1 MTHSRMN
8 GHVIALDVGGTAM
21 KGAVL
26 GEGNAVEHFYG
37 WPTRREEGPEQ
48 VVGAVLSAVNELIE
62 HAPDARAIGLVVP
75 GLVDDRSGVAVYS
88 ENIGWRDVAFRALVA
103 ERTGLPVGFG
113 HDVRAGGRAERE
125 FGAGHGSDEMLFM
138 PIGTGISGAIYAGG
152 RPIDNKYGG
161 EIGHLDV
168 GSGVACAC
176 GDVGCLET
184 VATGPSIARRYNAL
198 AGTGVSGAKPVVE
211 RMVGGDPI
219 AARVWNDAVE
229 SIALALKSY
238 VSLLAPELV
247 VIGGG
252 VSAAG
257 ELLLDPLRASLR
269 SKLKWQPE
277 PVLTIAALGENA
289 ACLGAGLL
297 ARDLLDPP
305 RNVADHDER
314 IGS

>member
-1 MTHSRMN
+1 MTHSQMT

-26 GEGNAVEHFYG
+26 GDGNAVEQFCG
-37 WPTRREEGPEQ
+37 WPTRREDGPEQ
-48 VVGAVLSAVNELIE
+48 VVSAVLSAIDELIE

-75 GLVDDRSGVAVYS
+75 GLVDDHSGVAEYS
-88 ENIGWRDVAFRALVA
+88 ENIRWKDVAFRALVA

-168 GSGVACAC
+168 GSGDPCAC

-184 VATGPSIARRYNAL
+184 VATGPSIARRYNVL
-198 AGTGVSGAKPVVE
+198 AGTDVSGAKPVVE

-229 SIALALKSY
+229 GIALALKSY
-238 VSLLAPELV
+238 ISLLAPELV
-247 VIGGG
+247 VLGGG

-257 ELLLDPLRASLR
+257 ELLLEPLRARLH
-269 SKLKWQPE
+269 SKLKWQQE
-277 PVLTIAALGENA
+277 PVLALAALGENA

-297 ARDLLDPP
+297 ARDLLELPKSVTSQNEGT
-305 RNVADHDER
+305 R
-314 IGS
+314 

>member
-1 MTHSRMN
+1 MTHSQMT

-26 GEGNAVEHFYG
+26 GDGNAVEHFYG

-48 VVGAVLSAVNELIE
+48 VVSAVLSAVDELIE

-75 GLVDDRSGVAVYS
+75 GLVDDHSGVAVYS

-103 ERTGLPVGFG
+103 ERTGLPLGFG

-152 RPIDNKYGG
+152 RPIDNKFGG

-168 GSGVACAC
+168 GSGELCAC

-198 AGTGVSGAKPVVE
+198 AGTDISGAKPVVE
-211 RMVGGDPI
+211 RMVSGDQI
-219 AARVWNDAVE
+219 AVRVWNDAVE
-229 SIALALKSY
+229 GLALALKSY
-238 VSLLAPELV
+238 ISLLAPELV
-247 VIGGG
+247 VLGGG

-257 ELLLDPLRASLR
+257 ELLLEPLRESLR

-277 PVLTIAALGENA
+277 PVLALAALGENA

-297 ARDLLDPP
+297 ARDLLELPK
-305 RNVADHDER
+305 NAAGQNER
-314 IGS
+314 TRS